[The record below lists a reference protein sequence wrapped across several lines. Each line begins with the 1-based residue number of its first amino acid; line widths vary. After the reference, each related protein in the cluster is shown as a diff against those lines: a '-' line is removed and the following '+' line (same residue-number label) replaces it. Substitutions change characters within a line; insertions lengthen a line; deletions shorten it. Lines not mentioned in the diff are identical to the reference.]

1 MARGRK
7 KGGLNINNLSD
18 RTEIINMIINQ
29 INSLNKKIK
38 AFKNEGIEEHSNY
51 IQHIISDDMGQFTEN
66 GTLSKSKKF
75 YEGKNIVWLK
85 KTLSALHKI
94 NNHEYYGT
102 IRKYEKEITKTVKK
116 VQDYVNRHLSD
127 KGYDKDFI
135 FGAINSK
142 HYMAAL
148 FDAFKDVGTGFGSD
162 QAIEK
167 VALNYGGINTGFSEK
182 EINKILNN
190 IEYARNTA
198 LRLKEQQDAVDEML
212 ASRNIAK
219 R

>member
-7 KGGLNINNLSD
+7 KGGIKINSIND
-18 RTEIINMIINQ
+18 RNELTNMIINQ

-38 AFKNEGIEEHSNY
+38 AFKKEGIEEHSEY
-51 IQHIISDDMGQFTEN
+51 IKHIITDDMGQFSKN

-116 VQDYVNRHLSD
+116 VQDYVKKHLSD
-127 KGYDKDFI
+127 KGYDEEFI

-142 HYMAAL
+142 QYMATL

-167 VALNYGGINTGFSEK
+167 VALNYGGSNTGFSEK

-212 ASRNIAK
+212 ASRNMAK